1 MGKVV
6 IPITVFAADRSR
18 RGEALEALVDTG
30 ATLSMIPGDVL
41 RRLGV
46 HPTDQMPV
54 RLADGRVVRR
64 AVGEARLRV
73 DGHMVTSRVMFGKRR
88 DATVLGLV
96 VLESLGLTVDPTQG
110 RIVKGEL
117 LLLTMDAQRSREVRT
132 NA

>member
-1 MGKVV
+1 MGQVV
-6 IPITVFAADRSR
+6 VPIVVSAPGGSR
-18 RGEALEALVDTG
+18 HGETLKAFVDTV

-46 HPTDQMPV
+46 RPIDEMPV

-73 DGHMVTSRVMFGKRR
+73 DGHVVTSRVMFGKRH

-96 VLESLGLTVDPTQG
+96 VLESLGLTVDPSKG
-110 RIVKGEL
+110 KIVKGEL
-117 LLLTMDAQRSREVRT
+117 LLLTMATQRPRGIRT